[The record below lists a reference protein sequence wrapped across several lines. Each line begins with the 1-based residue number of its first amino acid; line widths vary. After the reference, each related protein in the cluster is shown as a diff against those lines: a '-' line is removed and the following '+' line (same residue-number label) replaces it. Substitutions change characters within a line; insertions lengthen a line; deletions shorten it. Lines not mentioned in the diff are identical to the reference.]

1 MIGRTIAITRKEFL
15 HILRDP
21 RTLTIMLVV
30 PVIQMILFGYAVT
43 TDVKHLPLVVLD
55 QDRSPQSRE
64 LIEAYQVTG
73 IFDLR
78 YYVQSETELRWLMD
92 SGRARAGLIFGPGYG
107 DDLAKGGS
115 AQVAFIID
123 GSDPTVANTA
133 LSAAVTVG
141 QARSVQV
148 VHSFLSRSGIK
159 SSGTPGLD
167 VRTRVWYNPDM
178 VSANFMVPAL
188 IGLILQ
194 LLTTLLTALAIVREK
209 ELGTIEQLIVTPI
222 KPLELMLGK
231 VMPYVLIAIFD
242 AIEVLAVGTYWFKV
256 PISGSVILLLA
267 LCCLFMVSSLG
278 IGLLISSMARTQR
291 EAMFLAFLMM
301 LPTIFLSGFM
311 FPLASMPEVLQWL
324 SYAIPLTYFLVID
337 RGIVLKGN
345 GLDIL
350 WPQVLALGVF
360 GTVILTL
367 AASRFRKTLG

>member
-1 MIGRTIAITRKEFL
+1 MIGRIIAITRKEFL

-43 TDVKHLPLVVLD
+43 TDVKHLPLAVLD

-64 LIEAYQVTG
+64 LIDAYQVTG
-73 IFDLR
+73 IFDLK
-78 YYVQSETELRWLMD
+78 YYVQSEAELRWLMD
-92 SGRARAGLIFGPGYG
+92 SGRARSGLIIGPGYG
-107 DDLAKGGS
+107 DELTKRGS

-133 LSAAVTVG
+133 LSAAVTTG
-141 QARSVQV
+141 QAKSVQV
-148 VHSFLSRSGIK
+148 VQSFLSRSGVK
-159 SSGTPGLD
+159 FGGMPGLD

-178 VSANFMVPAL
+178 ISANFMVPAL
-188 IGLILQ
+188 IGIILQ

-231 VMPYVLIAIFD
+231 VTPYVLIAIFD

-256 PISGSVILLLA
+256 PISGNVLLLLA

-278 IGLLISSMARTQR
+278 IGLLISSVASTQR

-324 SYAIPLTYFLVID
+324 SYVIPLTYFLVID

-350 WPQVLALGVF
+350 WPQVLALSIF
-360 GTVILTL
+360 GTVILIL